1 MKGKVFHLEEEALN
15 NNFFRKVLMT
25 SPHSQLVVMSLKPGE
40 DIGEEVHSLDQ
51 FIRVESGF
59 GETILDGEVTI
70 IRNGDA
76 IVIPEGVLHNI
87 RNTGNVDLKLYTV
100 YSPAQ
105 HADGTIHKT
114 RDEAVEAE
122 RLEHRA

>member
-1 MKGKVFHLEEEALN
+1 MKGKVFHLEEESLN

-51 FIRVESGF
+51 FIRVESGT
-59 GETILDGEVTI
+59 GESVLDGEVTI
-70 IRNGDA
+70 IKDGDA
-76 IVIPEGVLHNI
+76 VIIPEGVLHNI
-87 RNTGNVDLKLYTV
+87 RNTGAVDLKLYTV

-122 RLEHRA
+122 KLEHNA